1 MLLVQDS
8 ICLHADGQI
17 DYRILMD
24 GLIRRQDHALHGEA
38 RCVFSSQG
46 YKTKDM
52 EHKGQVYSASP
63 LHSLTGN
70 FGTHIGVDG
79 LLEQLH

>member
-1 MLLVQDS
+1 MLVMIRIMLVQDA
-8 ICLHADGQI
+8 CFLRKGFYQ
-17 DYRILMD
+17 
-24 GLIRRQDHALHGEA
+24 
-38 RCVFSSQG
+38 
-46 YKTKDM
+46 TKDM

>member
-1 MLLVQDS
+1 ML
-8 ICLHADGQI
+8 ITA
-17 DYRILMD
+17 
-24 GLIRRQDHALHGEA
+24 RQDACFLRKG
-38 RCVFSSQG
+38 FYQ
-46 YKTKDM
+46 TKDM

-79 LLEQLH
+79 LLRPYIDVFFLKKRIF

>member
-1 MLLVQDS
+1 MLVMIRIMLVM
-8 ICLHADGQI
+8 A
-17 DYRILMD
+17 
-24 GLIRRQDHALHGEA
+24 RQDACFLRKG
-38 RCVFSSQG
+38 FYQ
-46 YKTKDM
+46 TKDM

-79 LLEQLH
+79 LLEQLQQFA